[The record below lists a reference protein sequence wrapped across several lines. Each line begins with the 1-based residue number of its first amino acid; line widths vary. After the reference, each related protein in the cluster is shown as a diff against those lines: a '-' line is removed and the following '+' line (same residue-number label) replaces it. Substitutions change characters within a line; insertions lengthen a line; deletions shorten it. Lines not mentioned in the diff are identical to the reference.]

1 MTSVFCFAST
11 GSFYGIFHGGSY
23 YTWLRHLNFFPNE
36 GQLLSAGE
44 LPRAGLGPP
53 APYNG
58 YLSHK
63 DLAEAFGA
71 GTQQNSQVECPGI
84 GIRLGLALLYQ
95 DLAV

>member
-11 GSFYGIFHGGSY
+11 GSFYGIFHGASY

-44 LPRAGLGPP
+44 LSRAGLGPP